1 MSPFLR
7 IVIVVALLVLLWFVV
22 TSALRG
28 RSSGGRLSFT
38 PVAALSPQ
46 VRAVIDDAIDRGE
59 LLPAIKHY
67 RAETGAGLAAARAA
81 VETHRDTRAR

>member
-7 IVIVVALLVLLWFVV
+7 IVLVVALLVLLWFVV

-28 RSSGGRLSFT
+28 RSGGRLSFT
-38 PVAALSPQ
+38 PVAELSPQ
-46 VRAVIDDAIDRGE
+46 ARAVIDDALDRGK
-59 LLPAIKHY
+59 LIPAVKHY
-67 RAETGAGLAAARAA
+67 RAETGAGLAAAKAA

>member
-28 RSSGGRLSFT
+28 RSSGRLSFT

-46 VRAVIDDAIDRGE
+46 ARAVIDDAIDRGE

-67 RAETGAGLAAARAA
+67 RAETGAGLAAAKAA